1 MADEPNFLDSM
12 FLIMADPQ
20 SIIETGEYLNFSNDF
35 FINDEDDIKKLFDCD
50 TYVEYDWNGSGGG
63 DCKTLKEWNDFKSK
77 LSRVT
82 SKDQLYFKKQ
92 HGT

>member
-1 MADEPNFLDSM
+1 MAGEPNFLDSM
-12 FLIMADPQ
+12 FLTTSVTPQ
-20 SIIETGEYLNFSNDF
+20 SIIE
-35 FINDEDDIKKLFDCD
+35 IADIKKLFDYD
-50 TYVEYDWNGSGGG
+50 TYDGYDWNGSGGG